1 MTEETGL
8 TRRDA
13 IRGAAWSIPIV
24 ASAVALPLAAASN
37 NNDGDYQWWAPA
49 DSRPLTMIADDGGG
63 RGTVTANI
71 IFTGQT
77 PPPGAELHLQIVFQP
92 PVVLETDPPAPWV
105 RVSPTE
111 LGTPTSVVEYV
122 LVPAGQ
128 GGSPSFAVSGS
139 GLIEVTAS
147 MSLTNGGTA
156 TWSETDV
163 MASSRL

>member
-24 ASAVALPLAAASN
+24 AAAVALPLAAASTD
-37 NNDGDYQWWAPA
+37 DGDYQWWAPA
-49 DSRPLTMIADDGGG
+49 NSRPLTIIPDEGGE

-71 IFTGQT
+71 VFTGQT
-77 PPPGAELHLQIVFQP
+77 PPPGAELHLRLVFQP
-92 PVVLETDPPAPWV
+92 PVVLVTDPPAPWV

-128 GGSPSFAVSGS
+128 GGSPSFTVSGS
-139 GLIEVTAS
+139 GLIDVTAS
-147 MSLTNGGTA
+147 MSLVNGGAA
-156 TWSETDV
+156 TWTDLNIQ
-163 MASSRL
+163 ASAHL